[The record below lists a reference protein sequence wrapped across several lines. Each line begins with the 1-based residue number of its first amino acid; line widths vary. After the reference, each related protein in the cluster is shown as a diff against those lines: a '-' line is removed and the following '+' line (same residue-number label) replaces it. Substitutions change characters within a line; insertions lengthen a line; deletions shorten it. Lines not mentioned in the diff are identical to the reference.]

1 MSDLKSTVIFISNL
15 YPVEKKYTMDDTIF
29 CQHVE
34 EPNALFKMKCNPR
47 FKWFNF
53 TKRQELI
60 FARQSGWKPDFC
72 PYKDGDK
79 PFGAVVSE
87 NGLIK
92 EICKC
97 KRVEC
102 KHFKECKEI

>member
-53 TKRQELI
+53 TSLAVGADAALWGEHQRLYVRAQR
-60 FARQSGWKPDFC
+60 FAR
-72 PYKDGDK
+72 
-79 PFGAVVSE
+79 
-87 NGLIK
+87 
-92 EICKC
+92 
-97 KRVEC
+97 
-102 KHFKECKEI
+102 